1 METFRFLE
9 WQVYK
14 DAKEFFKLVY
24 GIVNKLPK
32 DIRYDLGS
40 QIIRA
45 SFSIRVQIRNS
56 TDSLIFP

>member
-14 DAKEFFKLVY
+14 DGKEFFKLVY

-32 DIRYDLGS
+32 DIRFDLGG

-45 SFSIRVQIRNS
+45 SFSLSVRGNTTTS
-56 TDSLIFP
+56 TDPE